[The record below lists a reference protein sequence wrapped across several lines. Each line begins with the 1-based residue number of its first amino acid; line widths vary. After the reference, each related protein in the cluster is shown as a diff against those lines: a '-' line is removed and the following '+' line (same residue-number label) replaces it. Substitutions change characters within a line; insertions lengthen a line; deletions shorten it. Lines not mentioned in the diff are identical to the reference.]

1 MGRSSLA
8 QLLPSSRL
16 LDFWTLIWHHHL
28 DLCFP
33 VNQWRHII
41 CDLLNIPCP
50 PSIGFMLLINVL
62 WIVWDELKL
71 IWQSE
76 SELPIFG
83 KLIQIYMGWNGGTY
97 LSIKTS
103 FHVCA
108 CKAWKKAGLAM
119 AHTNYHALSTPFLS
133 SYIAL
138 GIADIRHPLSSAGA
152 VNAWEL
158 PCNEAAHSSV
168 SVRGTAKKPHSES
181 YLRACAWGYQLL
193 SP

>member
-138 GIADIRHPLSSAGA
+138 DTPCPQLVLWMLGNSPVTKQPTHP
-152 VNAWEL
+152 
-158 PCNEAAHSSV
+158 SV
-168 SVRGTAKKPHSES
+168 SGARPRNRTVSHTSEPALGAINSFPHKP
-181 YLRACAWGYQLL
+181 
-193 SP
+193 PI